1 MPAFAGTVFNAWL
14 DAYFFLAAAF
24 FLAGA
29 FFAFLAGAFF
39 ADFFF
44 AAISI
49 SMSG

>member
-1 MPAFAGTVFNAWL
+1 
-14 DAYFFLAAAF
+14 
-24 FLAGA
+24 LAGA

-39 ADFFF
+39 AAFFF